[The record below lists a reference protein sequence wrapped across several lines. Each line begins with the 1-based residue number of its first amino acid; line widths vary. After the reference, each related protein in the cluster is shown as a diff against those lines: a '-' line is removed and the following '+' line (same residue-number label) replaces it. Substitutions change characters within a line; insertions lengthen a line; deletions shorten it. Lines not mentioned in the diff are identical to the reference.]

1 MVNLNDT
8 PTAGPLAVAD
18 LDRRNTGRIYGLHRQ
33 VEPGAIVTDDDTEQ
47 MAAEACTELGADT
60 RPAALSMGRHRRTV
74 GRVALVLLIVPCIAA
89 VVGVAAFAARHWP
102 G

>member
-8 PTAGPLAVAD
+8 PTAGPLAVA
-18 LDRRNTGRIYGLHRQ
+18 
-33 VEPGAIVTDDDTEQ
+33 
-47 MAAEACTELGADT
+47 ELGADT